1 MPSVSEHEST
11 LSRIAALAAQAMAQ
25 QDVPAALA
33 PILAEIAR
41 LAGPNAGDTREPSDM
56 PHTENQSL

>member
-41 LAGPNAGDTREPSDM
+41 LAGSSSGDTPEPSDM